1 MIIGNRNSTNPGN
14 LAKIGPVDFA
24 IVGLTESLNIEQKN
38 TKKAEHKPAF
48 AHMANK
54 QTETAA
60 EQIRSESVPIQ
71 LVQSWFPGLTISGAK
86 I

>member
-1 MIIGNRNSTNPGN
+1 VIIGNRNSTNPGN

-24 IVGLTESLNIEQKN
+24 IIGLTESLNIEKN

-71 LVQSWFPGLTISGAK
+71 LAQFWFPGLAISGAK